1 MHAEVVIGMPVMGL
15 MTYGVWASERHF
27 WFRVPLSCTVQVRAA
42 DEDTASRIVPE
53 VLASLTATFSL
64 ADVRTRYDGAVIDID
79 FEIGNAE
86 LLRQKPQR

>member
-1 MHAEVVIGMPVMGL
+1 
-15 MTYGVWASERHF
+15 
-27 WFRVPLSCTVQVRAA
+27 VQVRAA